1 MSVGNRHPQLH
12 LPGSWHLSA
21 RANGNAD
28 RGEPTS
34 AGHQY
39 LWIKHS
45 VWVLDPIRY
54 PSVDRLVGVLDTE
67 IVKPAEARFVELL
80 ARKSEGFR
88 IKDI

>member
-1 MSVGNRHPQLH
+1 MFK
-12 LPGSWHLSA
+12 
-21 RANGNAD
+21 D
-28 RGEPTS
+28 
-34 AGHQY
+34 

-54 PSVDRLVGVLDTE
+54 PSVDRLVEVLDTE